1 MLPEP
6 RGSGISVKSVAS
18 SQACHLCEAPSFPR
32 GKAALVKDA
41 TLEEDGVGPPR
52 SALVTSTLRGCSDYL
67 EARAQQR
74 EPI

>member
-1 MLPEP
+1 M
-6 RGSGISVKSVAS
+6 
-18 SQACHLCEAPSFPR
+18 
-32 GKAALVKDA
+32 KDA

-74 EPI
+74 EPFDGLITLERVRRSEEGMADKVH